1 MQTLEHNQ
9 MGLAPMTE
17 VEMQEIEGGGFWK
30 WYCIIAAALH
40 VVGICIVTAGLGL
53 VAAATA
59 NVIALSGGTL
69 MKAGYLGGG
78 I

>member
-30 WYCIIAAALH
+30 WYCIIAAALL
-40 VVGICIVTAGLGL
+40 VVGICIETAGLGL
-53 VAAATA
+53 V
-59 NVIALSGGTL
+59 VSFYFPFCSCHYFPKHKVCY
-69 MKAGYLGGG
+69 MVK
-78 I
+78 

>member
-17 VEMQEIEGGGFWK
+17 VEMQENEGGGFWK
-30 WYCIIAAALH
+30 WYCIIAAALL
-40 VVGICIVTAGLGL
+40 VVGICIETAGLGL

-59 NVIALSGGTL
+59 NGIALAGGAL
-69 MKAGYLGGG
+69 MTAGYLGGG

>member
-30 WYCIIAAALH
+30 WYCIIAAALL
-40 VVGICIVTAGLGL
+40 VVGICIETSGLGL
-53 VAAATA
+53 VAAASA
-59 NVIALSGGTL
+59 NGIALAGGAL
-69 MKAGYLGGG
+69 MTAGYLGGG